1 MLVPVLCRGA
11 TVTLRHHSSL
21 AGFVPPR
28 DYAMTLFPL
37 LPPKMAAVVVQGL
50 RPRLSTLLTLAGP
63 EWTRD
68 PGRQPEEKRIRSG
81 SKRVRPPGPDA
92 AAQSSSGGDGSSRPG
107 KTRGTCGTMP
117 TGSPV
122 CSMNRAADSRSISA
136 VGFWKRAAEG

>member
-21 AGFVPPR
+21 AGVRPAKRLCHDSLSGSSPE
-28 DYAMTLFPL
+28 DGSGSCA
-37 LPPKMAAVVVQGL
+37 GL
-50 RPRLSTLLTLAGP
+50 TPRLSTLLTLAGP
-63 EWTRD
+63 EWTGD

-92 AAQSSSGGDGSSRPG
+92 AAQSSSGEDGSSRPG
-107 KTRGTCGTMP
+107 ETRGTCGTMP
-117 TGSPV
+117 AGSPV
-122 CSMNRAADSRSISA
+122 CSMNRAADSRSTSS

>member
-21 AGFVPPR
+21 AGVRPAKRLCHDSLSGSSPE
-28 DYAMTLFPL
+28 DGSGSCA
-37 LPPKMAAVVVQGL
+37 GL
-50 RPRLSTLLTLAGP
+50 TPRLSTLLTLAGP
-63 EWTRD
+63 VWTGD

-92 AAQSSSGGDGSSRPG
+92 AAQSSSGEDGSSRPG
-107 KTRGTCGTMP
+107 ETRGTRGTMP
-117 TGSPV
+117 AGSPV
-122 CSMNRAADSRSISA
+122 CSMNRAADSRSTSS